1 MSTKTATETE
11 TETTTMTATGG
22 ACAVGAGVVAF
33 ACKPMVIGFFAGLMA
48 IFGVTGISQVGM
60 LTVVMLAG
68 AVAVWIG
75 FRHAGRKPVALGLSG
90 LATMW
95 WGFILS
101 GALTQGTWTGAL
113 FDPSAFLTTPGLMVP
128 VVALYASGI
137 ALFFLAVY
145 LAYLKPTGVS
155 KGATAGGFA
164 VMTMCSGS
172 GLTGVLG
179 GTAVAVTGT
188 AGALS
193 PTVLTAMV
201 LGGVLMVGVALYKRA
216 FQQAGLIAAGFFVAW
231 LLPWRIV
238 DRFIAGDA
246 LMVGGMAL
254 TYVGLAIMFLGLF
267 WVYRPEMNL
276 LPRSWRE
283 SKPMRVLQAS
293 LKG

>member
-1 MSTKTATETE
+1 MGTTTSTETQ
-11 TETTTMTATGG
+11 TETNTMTATSG

-33 ACKPMVIGFFAGLMA
+33 ACKPMIIGFFAGLMA
-48 IFGVTGISQVGM
+48 IFGITGVSQVSL
-60 LTVVMLAG
+60 LTIVMLAG

-75 FRHAGRKPVALGLSG
+75 FRHAGRKPVALGLAG
-90 LATMW
+90 LGTMW
-95 WGFILS
+95 WGFVLS

-113 FDPSAFLTTPGLMVP
+113 FDPGAFLTTPGLMVP

-137 ALFFLAVY
+137 TLFFLAVY

-193 PTVLTAMV
+193 PTVLTAMIV
-201 LGGVLMVGVALYKRA
+201 GGLIMVGVALYKRA
-216 FQQAGLIAAGFFVAW
+216 FKQAGVIATGFFVAW

-238 DRFIAGDA
+238 DRFITGDV
-246 LMVGGMAL
+246 LMVGGMML
-254 TYVGLAIMFLGLF
+254 TYIGLAIMFLGLF
-267 WVYRPEMNL
+267 WAYRPNAAL
-276 LPRSWRE
+276 LPASWRSSE
-283 SKPMRVLQAS
+283 ATGAV
-293 LKG
+293 